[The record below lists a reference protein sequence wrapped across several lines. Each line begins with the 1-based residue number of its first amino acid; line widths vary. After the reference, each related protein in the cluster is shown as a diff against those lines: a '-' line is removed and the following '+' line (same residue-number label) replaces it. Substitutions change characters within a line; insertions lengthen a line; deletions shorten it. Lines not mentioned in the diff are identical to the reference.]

1 MTQFPIWVN
10 FFPEE
15 KSLSKIHT
23 KLFNVQS
30 RLVISNCGP
39 PTEKVPKF
47 LDHHLQ
53 FIMGL
58 GQSYVKD
65 RNDFPEKLNKLAK
78 ILTGAIWITAH
89 IVGLYPSILIRFA
102 CTGKTFGTA

>member
-1 MTQFPIWVN
+1 MGKFLPRRKRLW
-10 FFPEE
+10 
-15 KSLSKIHT
+15 KIHT

-58 GQSYVKD
+58 GESYVKD
-65 RNDFPEKLNKLAK
+65 RNDFPEKLDKIGK
-78 ILTGAIWITAH
+78 ILKGAIFITAH
-89 IVGLYPSILIRFA
+89 IVGLYPSILIRFPCA
-102 CTGKTFGTA
+102 RRTFGRA

>member
-15 KSLSKIHT
+15 KSLSKIRT
-23 KLFNVQS
+23 KLFDVQS

-53 FIMGL
+53 FITGL

-89 IVGLYPSILIRFA
+89 IVGLCPSILIRFA
-102 CTGKTFGTA
+102 CTGKTFGRA